1 MEKMMEIPLANVARV
16 EIVTQEETARSFV
29 VGTGSEVTL
38 EAFVSEGEEKELRK
52 GNRLIAQL
60 KTEDIVKGYDI
71 RLKDLVMTPE
81 VFALVDGGVSGGAAG
96 AASYV
101 GPVMGAVV
109 ERVPFTL
116 TVYTE
121 EKDGDGETVSYMK
134 LSCRHCKGTPA
145 TIAIR
150 DGEFCAPEYVIKSR
164 PKRGEA
170 PLTMEQVASLPA

>member
-1 MEKMMEIPLANVARV
+1 MEKMVEIPLANVARV
-16 EIVTQEETARSFV
+16 EIVTQEETARAFSV
-29 VGTGSEVTL
+29 RTGSEVTL

-60 KTEDIVKGYDI
+60 RTEDIVKGYDI

-81 VFALVDGGVSGGAAG
+81 VFALVDGGVSGDAG
-96 AASYV
+96 GKVRYS
-101 GPVMGAVV
+101 GPVMGEIV

-116 TVYTE
+116 SVYTE

-134 LSCRHCKGTPA
+134 LSCSHCKGTPA
-145 TIAIR
+145 TITIR

-164 PKRGEA
+164 AKRGEA
-170 PLTMEQVASLPA
+170 PLSIEQVESLPA

>member
-1 MEKMMEIPLANVARV
+1 MDKVMEIPLANVARV
-16 EIVTQEETARSFV
+16 EIVTQEETARTFV
-29 VGTGSEVTL
+29 VRTGSEVTL

-60 KTEDIVKGYDI
+60 RTEDIVKGYDI
-71 RLKDLVMTPE
+71 KLKDLVMTPE
-81 VFALVDGGVSGGAAG
+81 VFALVDGGASSEAGGMAQ
-96 AASYV
+96 YT
-101 GPVMGAVV
+101 GPTMGEVV

-134 LSCRHCKGTPA
+134 LSCAHCKGTPA

-164 PKRGEA
+164 PARGA
-170 PLTMEQVASLPA
+170 SPLTMEQVASLPA